1 MRPTREEFMKECVEH
16 ISTLQEPVNHNWEEM
31 AMYIMREVLVYVHKK
46 YLSDPNSVESP
57 ETVSE

>member
-1 MRPTREEFMKECVEH
+1 
-16 ISTLQEPVNHNWEEM
+16 M

-57 ETVSE
+57 ETRSDEQSLSLIESMKSMED